1 MSLLPHLRR
10 LLHVGPYGGELPVAL
25 RAAASVAVP
34 MLVLWATGHL
44 DWSLYA
50 TFGAFTSLFGRTVG
64 PRARLVMQG
73 QAAVVLVASVL
84 AGTLVAVLGQA
95 VPGTGWVVVPVAALW
110 ATGAAIVSH
119 RLRWHPPGPLFPVFA
134 LGACSSVPAGPDR
147 LVVALTVA
155 VAAALLALAL
165 TAACAPFERRGAG
178 LAAPVGAVGPAGPDA
193 LAAPVAAV
201 EPVEPGPDTGPG
213 TGPTAAPGP
222 GWTLPHY
229 LVRYAAGVAVAGG
242 IATAVG
248 HPYWAMV
255 AAVVPMSAPDTSGRL
270 LRAAQRLAGTLAGV
284 LLAWA
289 LLAAGPP
296 LLVVISVAALLQ
308 AGAELYVGRN
318 YAVAMLFITPLAL
331 SMTHLAHPVPVG
343 GLVADRALDTLVGVA
358 VAAAI
363 ALLTHE
369 RRQDAAG

>member
-1 MSLLPHLRR
+1 MNSRSPLPHLRR
-10 LLHVGPYGGELPVAL
+10 MLHVGPYGGELPVAL

-44 DWSLYA
+44 EWSLYA
-50 TFGAFTSLFGRTVG
+50 TFGAFTSLFGRTV
-64 PRARLVMQG
+64 PIRPRLVMQV
-73 QAAVVLVASVL
+73 QAGAVLVASVL
-84 AGTLVAVLGQA
+84 VGTLIAVLASA

-110 ATGAAIVSH
+110 ATGVAIVSH

-134 LGACSSVPAGPDR
+134 LGACSSVPAGADR
-147 LVVALTVA
+147 LPVALAVA
-155 VAAALLALAL
+155 VAAVLFALAL
-165 TAACAPFERRGAG
+165 TAAFARF
-178 LAAPVGAVGPAGPDA
+178 
-193 LAAPVAAV
+193 
-201 EPVEPGPDTGPG
+201 EPGPLPAVATATGTGTATATGPE
-213 TGPTAAPGP
+213 
-222 GWTLPHY
+222 WTISHY

-255 AAVVPMSAPDTSGRL
+255 AAVVPMSAPDAAGAL
-270 LRAAQRLAGTLAGV
+270 MRAAQRLAGTLVGV

-289 LLAAGPP
+289 LLTAGPP
-296 LLVVISVAALLQ
+296 PLVVIAVAALLQ

-331 SMTHLAHPVPVG
+331 SMTHLAHPVPVA
-343 GLVADRALDTLVGVA
+343 GLVSDRAVDTLVGVVVA
-358 VAAAI
+358 VVI
-363 ALLTHE
+363 TLLTHE